1 MNGIKQ
7 TVTAGTAFPADQ
19 PTFELVSLAK
29 NGKSVQIGVAGGN
42 LAGGKATVKLVI
54 GKPLTLQNTADGSR
68 YKLVLLTVEGAAPPT
83 G

>member
-1 MNGIKQ
+1 MNGIIQ
-7 TVTAGTAFPADQ
+7 TIVAGTPFPVED
-19 PTFELVSLAK
+19 PTFELLSLGAD
-29 NGKSVQIGVAGGN
+29 GKSVQIGVAGGS
-42 LAGGKATVKLVI
+42 LAGGGAAVKLVL